1 MISTTIGNIKVGDY
15 LNGNIFKCEFLVPQ
29 LAKSIGE
36 NAVRQFADN
45 KGLTGGFYDVLRNSL
60 VELVDDVPFIHK
72 IEEGI
77 GKVLCPSLGKLGL
90 SLSNVFG
97 SIGTGIKQEF
107 TPSK

>member
-60 VELVDDVPFIHK
+60 VELIDDIPFI
-72 IEEGI
+72 E
-77 GKVLCPSLGKLGL
+77 KVESGMSKALCPTLSKLGVSVKNIFGKLATD
-90 SLSNVFG
+90 V
-97 SIGTGIKQEF
+97 KQEF
-107 TPSK
+107 T